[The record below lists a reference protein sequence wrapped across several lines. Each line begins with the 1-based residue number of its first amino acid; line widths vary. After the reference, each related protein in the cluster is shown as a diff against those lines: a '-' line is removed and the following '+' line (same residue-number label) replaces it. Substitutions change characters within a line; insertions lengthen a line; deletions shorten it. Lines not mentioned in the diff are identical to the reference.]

1 MAAFFIQSTSQLWIL
16 AAFKIN
22 QRYIAANLCINR
34 FEDIPVCKG
43 SCYLEE
49 QLNKNQEQQ
58 QKLPDLKNKEIT
70 LFCQDIQHTSTALAK
85 QTCDAVIHSAPGSGF
100 VSSGHL
106 HSVFRPPSAQ
116 I

>member
-22 QRYIAANLCINR
+22 QRYIAANLCVNR
-34 FEDIPVCKG
+34 FEAIPVCKG

-58 QKLPDLKNKEIT
+58 QKLPDLKNKEIN
-70 LFCQDIQHTSTALAK
+70 LFCQDIQHTPTVQVGHSG
-85 QTCDAVIHSAPGSGF
+85 DAITFSPPHSGF
-100 VSSGHL
+100 VASGHL
-106 HSVFRPPSAQ
+106 HSVFRPPSA
-116 I
+116 